1 MEPGSA
7 VRSKCEPLLSVFEG
21 SGVPTA
27 NEGASTGKVESPWGS
42 QNLRKCMVGPTKIEV
57 GGVCVSRVQKM
68 LTRWSLEAP

>member
-21 SGVPTA
+21 SEVPGA
-27 NEGASTGKVESPWGS
+27 NEPSSTGKVESPWGS
-42 QNLRKCMVGPTKIEV
+42 QNLRKCMVGPTKIDV
-57 GGVCVSRVQKM
+57 GKVCVSRVPKR